1 MENQSNKIDSPNADK
16 VVLKL
21 AGIEK
26 EWVHAPG
33 KGWTESRDF
42 TDESMEI
49 DSSAPAQL
57 ISRQRWKFWKK

>member
-1 MENQSNKIDSPNADK
+1 MESQSKKVDLPNEDK

-21 AGIEK
+21 AGLEK
-26 EWVHAPG
+26 KWVHAAG
-33 KGWTESRDF
+33 KGWIESRDF

>member
-26 EWVHAPG
+26 EWVHAPD
-33 KGWTESRDF
+33 KGWVENRYF
-42 TDESMEI
+42 TDV
-49 DSSAPAQL
+49 SSEFEGSSPAQL
-57 ISRQRWKFWKK
+57 ISRKGWGFWKK

>member
-33 KGWTESRDF
+33 EGWVENMDF
-42 TDESMEI
+42 TVI
-49 DSSAPAQL
+49 SAEFERSTPAQL
-57 ISRQRWKFWKK
+57 ISRKRWSFWKK